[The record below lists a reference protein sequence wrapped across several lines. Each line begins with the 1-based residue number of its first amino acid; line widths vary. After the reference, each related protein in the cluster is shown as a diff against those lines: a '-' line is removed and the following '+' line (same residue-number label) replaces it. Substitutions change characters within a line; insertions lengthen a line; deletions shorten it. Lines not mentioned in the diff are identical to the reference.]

1 MRDYA
6 IWIIGALIAISI
18 GLAVV
23 ISPADDGPKLAPD
36 FTLENL
42 DGESVALASLAGRV
56 VVLDFWAT
64 WCKPCVTTFPGLHEF
79 VGEYEADDVALLV
92 VSLDRVE
99 KRARDYLVEN
109 GFPTDNVLWSSMEE
123 SREVKALY
131 GVVGIPH
138 TFIIDRDGIIRFSGH
153 PARLSGAD
161 IEPWL

>member
-6 IWIIGALIAISI
+6 IWILAALVAISL
-18 GLAVV
+18 GVAVL
-23 ISPADDGPKLAPD
+23 ISPTDDGPKLAQD
-36 FTLENL
+36 FTLESL
-42 DGESVALASLAGRV
+42 DGESIEFSSFLGRV

-64 WCKPCVTTFPGLHEF
+64 WCKPCIKTFPGVHEL
-79 VGEYEADDVALLV
+79 VGEYDAEDVALLV

-109 GFPTDNVLWSSMEE
+109 GFPTHNVLWSSMEA

-131 GVVGIPH
+131 GVIGIPQ
-138 TFIIDRDGIIRFSGH
+138 TFVIDRTGIIRFSGH
-153 PARLSGAD
+153 PARLAAED